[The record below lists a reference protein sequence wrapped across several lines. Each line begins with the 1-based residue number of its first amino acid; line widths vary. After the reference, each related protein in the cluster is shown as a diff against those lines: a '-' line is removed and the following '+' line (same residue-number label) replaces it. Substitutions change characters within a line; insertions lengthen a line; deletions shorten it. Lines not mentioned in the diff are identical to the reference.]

1 MIYDITTR
9 ITLARAQV
17 RMARELLETT
27 PLSATMVR
35 GLAESELEYNLDM
48 IEQLSIELELV
59 RESI

>member
-1 MIYDITTR
+1 MIYELTDR
-9 ITLARAQV
+9 INLARAQV

-35 GLAESELEYNLDM
+35 ELAESELAYNLGM
-48 IEQLSIELELV
+48 IEQLSVELELV